1 MMPNPVA
8 ALVNVGVGGKTSA
21 SDRRRIQTINV
32 VALLAIGL
40 NAVFSTYF
48 FLFIDS
54 SGSWPLRGANV
65 LLVCGYGASIAL
77 NAASK
82 TDAAM
87 WLVNGTGL
95 LNIVVSSLVLGLGL
109 GSLAFFV
116 VVPLTAALTSR
127 EDDRVVPLVFTIGAL
142 AGLVVAVWLEPPV
155 PDTIA
160 GTAWQSAV
168 LAGNVASV
176 VVFATV
182 VALYYRRRV
191 DKAQADLAAE
201 HDRSE
206 ALLLNILPRATADR
220 LKTGERVI
228 ADSAQDVAVLFA
240 DLVGSTPITQALSPD
255 ELVVLLDG
263 VFSSFDDLADK
274 HNLEKIKTVGD
285 AYIAVG
291 GLPTPRRGH
300 LQAAAD
306 MALAM
311 RDDIHLHAV
320 PGGGRLELRI
330 GLHAGPVIAGVIG
343 KKKFSY
349 DLWGDTVNIASR
361 MESSGVPGE
370 IQVTQT
376 VNDRLADEFEFESRG
391 TVEIKGKG
399 PMETYLLK
407 RRHRDPRT

>member
-1 MMPNPVA
+1 MSNPVA
-8 ALVNVGVGGKTSA
+8 ALVNVGVGGETSA
-21 SDRRRIQTINV
+21 GKRRRIQTINV
-32 VALLAIGL
+32 VALLAVGL
-40 NAVFSTYF
+40 NAVFSTSF

-54 SGSWPLRGANV
+54 SGSWLLRGTNL

-82 TDAAM
+82 TDGAM

-95 LNIVVSSLVLGLGL
+95 VNVVVSSLVLGLGL

-127 EDDRVVPLVFTIGAL
+127 EDDRVVPRVFTIGAL
-142 AGLVVAVWLEPPV
+142 AGLILAVWLEPTV
-155 PDTIA
+155 PDTVA
-160 GTAWQSAV
+160 GTGWQSAV

-191 DKAQADLAAE
+191 DRAQADLAAE

-220 LKTGERVI
+220 LKSGERVI

-255 ELVVLLDG
+255 ELVALLDG
-263 VFSSFDDLADK
+263 LFSSFDVLADT
-274 HNLEKIKTVGD
+274 HGLEKIKTVGD

-291 GLPTPRRGH
+291 GLPMPRRGH

-311 RDDIHLHAV
+311 REEVHLHAI

-349 DLWGDTVNIASR
+349 DLWGDTVNITSR
-361 MESSGVPGE
+361 MESSGIPGE
-370 IQVTQT
+370 IQVTKT
-376 VNDRLADEFEFESRG
+376 VKDRLEDEFEFESRG
-391 TVEIKGKG
+391 IIEIKGKG
-399 PMETYLLK
+399 PMETYFLK
-407 RRHRDPRT
+407 GRRRDPRT

>member
-1 MMPNPVA
+1 MPNPVA
-8 ALVNVGVGGKTSA
+8 ALVNVGVGGETSA

-116 VVPLTAALTSR
+116 MVPLTAALTSR
-127 EDDRVVPLVFTIGAL
+127 EDDRVVPLVFTVGAL
-142 AGLVVAVWLEPPV
+142 AGLVVAVWLEPLV

-206 ALLLNILPRATADR
+206 ALLLNILPRTTADR

-228 ADSAQDVAVLFA
+228 ADSAQDVA
-240 DLVGSTPITQALSPD
+240 DLVDSTPITQALSPD

-274 HNLEKIKTVGD
+274 QPMRPLWAAIRPPILNLLCGLFCQGAFGLGGQDWVGRHR
-285 AYIAVG
+285 V
-291 GLPTPRRGH
+291 
-300 LQAAAD
+300 
-306 MALAM
+306 
-311 RDDIHLHAV
+311 
-320 PGGGRLELRI
+320 GGRLL
-330 GLHAGPVIAGVIG
+330 
-343 KKKFSY
+343 
-349 DLWGDTVNIASR
+349 
-361 MESSGVPGE
+361 
-370 IQVTQT
+370 
-376 VNDRLADEFEFESRG
+376 
-391 TVEIKGKG
+391 
-399 PMETYLLK
+399 
-407 RRHRDPRT
+407 